1 MTATSQQR
9 GRAGSGVGPS
19 GGPGAGHS
27 GEDVRDQ
34 PRVGGPGGRVPVAIL
49 LVIAATGYAYERS
62 DDVDDMAVTQITLL
76 GP

>member
-1 MTATSQQR
+1 MKTYAISHEWA
-9 GRAGSGVGPS
+9 GR
-19 GGPGAGHS
+19 
-27 GEDVRDQ
+27 
-34 PRVGGPGGRVPVAIL
+34 GRVPVAIL